1 MKRICETGLVDKEIA
16 DMTVSALLTLTIVVA
31 LFAALAGGLAWAQQH
46 ARQLTTA
53 PANVPR
59 RKRRPF

>member
-1 MKRICETGLVDKEIA
+1 LTATTVIVIGILVSLFFIL
-16 DMTVSALLTLTIVVA
+16 AL
-31 LFAALAGGLAWAQQH
+31 GLAWAQQH

-53 PANVPR
+53 PAEVPR